1 MILNFISISELNRT
15 IDFLIG
21 NQYQCIIIVGN
32 NHWCIVNF
40 LYSVKIA
47 YLTKISIL
55 QRDHSWDS
63 LSFQSSII
71 GHYIMSENMTSVS
84 FTLFWIVLGMSA
96 DAAISCSGTFYV
108 NINICYST
116 IEEKP

>member
-1 MILNFISISELNRT
+1 MILNFIYISELNRT

-32 NHWCIVNF
+32 NHCCVNF
-40 LYSVKIA
+40 LYSVKIT

-84 FTLFWIVLGMSA
+84 FTLFWILLGMSGDTA
-96 DAAISCSGTFYV
+96 VSSSGTFY
-108 NINICYST
+108 INICYST